1 MPVFR
6 ASKVK
11 CSSLSKRLSTVSEM
25 SERRAAQLP
34 GFKVEVGTA
43 LIIIRLRS
51 YPSLFQAVDVFE
63 TSDLPE
69 VDQHL
74 LSSTELDSHD
84 NVEILPIT
92 PNEAFG
98 RFKGK

>member
-1 MPVFR
+1 M
-6 ASKVK
+6 
-11 CSSLSKRLSTVSEM
+11 T
-25 SERRAAQLP
+25 ERPSAKLP
-34 GFKVEVGTA
+34 GFKAEVLSQVYKKT
-43 LIIIRLRS
+43 LIS
-51 YPSLFQAVDVFE
+51 YVSTLQAVDVFE

-74 LSSTELDSHD
+74 LSSTEVDSND

-98 RFKGK
+98 RFKGKKM

>member
-1 MPVFR
+1 M
-6 ASKVK
+6 
-11 CSSLSKRLSTVSEM
+11 L
-25 SERRAAQLP
+25 
-34 GFKVEVGTA
+34 
-43 LIIIRLRS
+43 
-51 YPSLFQAVDVFE
+51 QAVDVFE

-74 LSSTELDSHD
+74 LSSTEAGSND

-98 RFKGK
+98 RFKGKELNIGNMINIFFQDLTSTVRRLTSVRS

>member
-1 MPVFR
+1 MALNFLV
-6 ASKVK
+6 
-11 CSSLSKRLSTVSEM
+11 LKR
-25 SERRAAQLP
+25 RFAPICFIA
-34 GFKVEVGTA
+34 
-43 LIIIRLRS
+43 RLRS
-51 YPSLFQAVDVFE
+51 FVSILQAVDVFE

-74 LSSTELDSHD
+74 LSSTEAGSND

-98 RFKGK
+98 RFKGKGI

>member
-1 MPVFR
+1 M
-6 ASKVK
+6 
-11 CSSLSKRLSTVSEM
+11 
-25 SERRAAQLP
+25 
-34 GFKVEVGTA
+34 
-43 LIIIRLRS
+43 
-51 YPSLFQAVDVFE
+51 FE

-74 LSSTELDSHD
+74 LSSTEADAND

-98 RFKGK
+98 RFKGKGI

>member
-1 MPVFR
+1 MVI
-6 ASKVK
+6 V
-11 CSSLSKRLSTVSEM
+11 
-25 SERRAAQLP
+25 
-34 GFKVEVGTA
+34 
-43 LIIIRLRS
+43 RLRS
-51 YPSLFQAVDVFE
+51 FVSLLQAVDVFE

-74 LSSTELDSHD
+74 LSSTEAGSND

-98 RFKGK
+98 RFKGKELNKTRLSGT